1 MDKTHRRLQEIAG
14 HLEAI
19 TEEMQEN
26 KIRVLQGTLLRF
38 YSEEIKELVDEM
50 KALLGLT

>member
-1 MDKTHRRLQEIAG
+1 MNKTHQRLLEIAG

-26 KIRVLQGTLLRF
+26 KVIVMQGTLLRF
-38 YSEEIKELVDEM
+38 YAKEIKELSDEM
-50 KALLGLT
+50 LGLLE